1 MRQGIAATALMLA
14 FGLPAMAATPL
25 KVETVVEGLS
35 APWAFDFL
43 PDGRI
48 LVTERAGQLRV
59 IADGKLQETPIRGV
73 PAVHHAGQG
82 GLLDV
87 LVDRDFA
94 SNQRLFLSFAHRDS
108 GGNATRVV
116 SARLDGEALVDLRE
130 LFTAS
135 PRQRTAVHYGGRL
148 LQLPDAQLMLTL
160 GDGFNYREDAQKPDS
175 HHGKI
180 VVFPIA
186 GGEPLTW
193 SLGHRNVQGLVRDP
207 ASGAIYAHEH
217 GPRGGDEINRIE
229 RGANYGWPVA
239 TFGVDYSG
247 AVISPFSS
255 RPGMVDPLLVWT
267 PSIAPSG
274 MALYGGDLFPA
285 WRGDLF
291 VSALAGRQLVRVRL
305 GAGEPEQ
312 EVLLTERRERLRDV
326 AEGPDGALWVLT
338 DSTRAKLLRLTP
350 ATGD

>member
-1 MRQGIAATALMLA
+1 MSLRIAALALSFA
-14 FGLPAMAATPL
+14 YGLPALAATPL
-25 KVETVVEGLS
+25 KVDTVVEGLS

-48 LVTERAGQLRV
+48 LVTERSGKLRV
-59 IADGKLQETPIRGV
+59 IADGKLLDAAIGGV
-73 PAVHHAGQG
+73 PEVHHAGQG

-94 SNQRLFLSFAHRDS
+94 ANQRLFLSFAHRDRS
-108 GGNATRVV
+108 GNATRVV
-116 SARLDGEALVDLRE
+116 SARLQADALVDVKE

-135 PRQRTAVHYGGRL
+135 PRQRTAAHYGGRL
-148 LQLPDAQLMLTL
+148 LQLPDDQLMLSL
-160 GDGFNYREDAQKPDS
+160 GDGFDYREDAQQPDS

-180 VVFPIA
+180 VVFPMA
-186 GGEPLTW
+186 GGAPVIW

-207 ASGAIYAHEH
+207 QRGTIWAHEH

-229 RGANYGWPVA
+229 RGANYGWPIA

-247 AVISPFSS
+247 AVISPYTT
-255 RPGMVDPLLVWT
+255 RPGMVDPMLVWT

-274 MALYGGDLFPA
+274 MALYGGALFPE

-291 VSALAGRQLVRVRL
+291 VSALAGRQLVRVRF
-305 GAGEPEQ
+305 GDGEPQQ
-312 EVLLTERRERLRDV
+312 EVLLPALRERLRDV
-326 AEGPDGALWVLT
+326 AEGPDGALWLLT
-338 DSTRAKLLRLTP
+338 DGGRAKLLRVTP
-350 ATGD
+350 GAGG

>member
-1 MRQGIAATALMLA
+1 MRSPTVAALSLLCC
-14 FGLPAMAATPL
+14 LPALAATPL
-25 KVETVVEGLS
+25 QVDTVVEGLS

-59 IADGKLQETPIRGV
+59 VVDGKLRDAPIGGV
-73 PAVHHAGQG
+73 PEVYHAGQG

-94 SNQRLFLSFAHRDS
+94 SNQRLFLSFAHRDDD
-108 GGNATRVV
+108 GNATRVV
-116 SARLDGEALVDLRE
+116 SARLQDAALVEVRE

-148 LQLPDAQLMLTL
+148 LQLPDDRLMLTL
-160 GDGFNYREDAQKPDS
+160 GDGFDYREEAQRPDS

-180 VVFPIA
+180 VVFPNT
-186 GGEPLTW
+186 GGEPLIW

-207 ASGAIYAHEH
+207 QNGAIYAHEH

-229 RGANYGWPVA
+229 QGANYGWPVA

-255 RPGMVDPLLVWT
+255 RPGMVDPLVVWT

-274 MALYGGDLFPA
+274 MALYGGDRFPQ

-305 GAGEPEQ
+305 REGEAEQ
-312 EVLLTERRERLRDV
+312 EVLLQDRDERLRDV

-338 DSTRAKLLRLTP
+338 DGGDAKLLRLTP
-350 ATGD
+350 AQD

>member
-1 MRQGIAATALMLA
+1 
-14 FGLPAMAATPL
+14 MAALAWSLTLGQPALAAPSL

-59 IADGKLQETPIRGV
+59 VVDGKLLEAPISGV
-73 PAVHHAGQG
+73 PEVHHAGQG

-87 LVDRDFA
+87 LVDRDYA
-94 SNQRLFLSFAHRDS
+94 ANQRLFLSFAHRDK

-116 SARLDGEALVDLRE
+116 SARLDGEALVEVRE

-148 LQLPDAQLMLTL
+148 LQLPDDQLMLSL
-160 GDGFNYREDAQKPDS
+160 GDGFDYREDAQQPEN

-180 VVFPIA
+180 VVFPVT
-186 GGEPLTW
+186 GGEPKVW

-207 ASGAIYAHEH
+207 ESGAIWAHEH

-247 AVISPFSS
+247 AVISPYSS

-274 MALYGGDLFPA
+274 MVLYSGARFPE

-291 VSALAGRQLVRVRL
+291 VSALAGRQLVRVRFTS
-305 GAGEPEQ
+305 GAPEQ
-312 EVLLTERRERLRDV
+312 EVLLQDQRERLRDV

-338 DSTRAKLLRLTP
+338 DGGRAKLLRVIP
-350 ATGD
+350 GG

>member
-1 MRQGIAATALMLA
+1 MRHRIIAALTLTLS
-14 FGLPAMAATPL
+14 LPTLAATPL
-25 KVETVVEGLS
+25 KVETIVEGLS

-48 LVTERAGQLRV
+48 LVTERAGRLRV
-59 IADGKLQETPIRGV
+59 IENGSLQEAPIAGV
-73 PAVHHAGQG
+73 PTVHHAGQG

-87 LVDRDFA
+87 LIDRDFA
-94 SNQRLFLSFAHRDS
+94 TTQRLFLSFAHRDR

-116 SARLDGEALVDLRE
+116 SARLENGTLLDVRE

-148 LQLPDAQLMLTL
+148 LQLQDQLMLTL
-160 GDGFNYREDAQKPDS
+160 GDGFDYREDAQKPDS

-180 VVFPIA
+180 VVFPMT
-186 GGEPLTW
+186 GGAPVVW

-207 ASGAIYAHEH
+207 ASGTIYAHEH

-229 RGANYGWPVA
+229 QGANYGWPVA

-247 AVISPFSS
+247 AVISPHTS

-274 MALYGGDLFPA
+274 MTLYGGSLFPD

-291 VSALAGRQLVRVRL
+291 VSALAGRQLVRMRL
-305 GAGEPEQ
+305 GTGAPTQ
-312 EVLLTERRERLRDV
+312 EVLLENLRERLRDV

-338 DSTRAKLLRLTP
+338 DGSRAKLLRITP
-350 ATGD
+350 AAD